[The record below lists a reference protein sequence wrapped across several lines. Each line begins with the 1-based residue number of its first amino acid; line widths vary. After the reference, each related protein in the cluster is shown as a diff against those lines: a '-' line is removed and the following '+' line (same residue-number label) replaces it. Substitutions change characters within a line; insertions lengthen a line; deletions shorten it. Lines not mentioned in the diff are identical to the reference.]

1 PDRAF
6 EAATVGRHPGQAR
19 LLIARLRAPGGPDR
33 GAWALDQLTAL
44 VDLFDRG
51 MREPL
56 PLYCATSGA
65 FAEAEATGRDGISA
79 ARAAWTSAWNFDR
92 EDRELEHQLVLGGV
106 LGFDELPGAA
116 FAECARRL
124 WAGLLAAEELSV
136 R

>member
-1 PDRAF
+1 
-6 EAATVGRHPGQAR
+6 
-19 LLIARLRAPGGPDR
+19 
-33 GAWALDQLTAL
+33 
-44 VDLFDRG
+44 

-65 FAEAEATGRDGISA
+65 HAEAEAAGRDGASA

-106 LGFDELPGAA
+106 LEFDELPGAA
-116 FAECARRL
+116 LADYARRL